1 VTWFAENQ
9 RQIKLK
15 LDPQQPLRDVVLF
28 TASPTGGVEGIRL
41 SADVKGD
48 GGVSVD
54 VGCDGVID
62 GVLHSSATGG
72 ATQLDSS
79 SCGWLQAVAK
89 GLQSAAWRDGSRWR
103 QCPVRLT
110 AAAPTEMIL
119 GNLQV
124 TVSEE

>member
-1 VTWFAENQ
+1 M
-9 RQIKLK
+9 
-15 LDPQQPLRDVVLF
+15 
-28 TASPTGGVEGIRL
+28 
-41 SADVKGD
+41 
-48 GGVSVD
+48 SVD
-54 VGCDGVID
+54 VGGD
-62 GVLHSSATGG
+62 GVLDGVLDGSATGS

-119 GNLQV
+119 DDLEV